1 MVPVAGRCRPLV
13 VQSGGVHPHLDQG
26 YGLLKGAHVD
36 LVNTTGLAT
45 NMISFCLLFRKNDP
59 SLGNNILF
67 FRSLHQ
73 LLSLGLGPGRDF

>member
-45 NMISFCLLFRKNDP
+45 ILISFCLLLCKIDL
-59 SLGNNILF
+59 SLGNMLF
-67 FRSLHQ
+67 FRSLHH
-73 LLSLGLGPGRDF
+73 LLSLCLAP